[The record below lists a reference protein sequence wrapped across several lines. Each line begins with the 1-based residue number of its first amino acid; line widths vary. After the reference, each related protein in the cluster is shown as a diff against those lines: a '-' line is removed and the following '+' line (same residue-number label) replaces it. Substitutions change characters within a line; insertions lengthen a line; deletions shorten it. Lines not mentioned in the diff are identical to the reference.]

1 MNTQQ
6 VSKMKKI
13 MANFGHD
20 YALSA
25 QLYDRHVELIEAT
38 NGADMDDSFERSLIR
53 CGVRADVLQ
62 AARESE
68 EYEELMDS
76 LRRQLTGVIAR
87 LDLAD
92 QIDSARNAA

>member
-1 MNTQQ
+1 M
-6 VSKMKKI
+6 V
-13 MANFGHD
+13 NFERN

-38 NGADMDDSFERSLIR
+38 NGADMDDSFERTLIR

-76 LRRQLTGVIAR
+76 FKRELTAVIA
-87 LDLAD
+87 
-92 QIDSARNAA
+92 

>member
-1 MNTQQ
+1 MNTTH
-6 VSKMKKI
+6 VMNLKKI
-13 MANFGHD
+13 MVNFD
-20 YALSA
+20 RDFSLSE

-38 NGADMDDSFERSLIR
+38 NGADMDDSFERALIR

-76 LRRQLTGVIAR
+76 LRRELTGVIAR

-92 QIDSARNAA
+92 QIDRARNAA

>member
-1 MNTQQ
+1 MNISQ
-6 VSKMKKI
+6 VTKLKKI
-13 MANFGHD
+13 MVNFDRD
-20 YALSA
+20 YALSS

-76 LRRQLTGVIAR
+76 LRRELTGVIAR

-92 QIDSARNAA
+92 QIDRARTTA

>member
-1 MNTQQ
+1 MNISQ
-6 VSKMKKI
+6 VTKLKKI
-13 MANFGHD
+13 MVNFDRD

-76 LRRQLTGVIAR
+76 FKRELTSVIAR
-87 LDLAD
+87 MDLAD

>member
-1 MNTQQ
+1 MNISQ
-6 VSKMKKI
+6 VTKLKKI
-13 MANFGHD
+13 MVNFDRD

-76 LRRQLTGVIAR
+76 FKRELTAVIAR

-92 QIDSARNAA
+92 QLDSARPA